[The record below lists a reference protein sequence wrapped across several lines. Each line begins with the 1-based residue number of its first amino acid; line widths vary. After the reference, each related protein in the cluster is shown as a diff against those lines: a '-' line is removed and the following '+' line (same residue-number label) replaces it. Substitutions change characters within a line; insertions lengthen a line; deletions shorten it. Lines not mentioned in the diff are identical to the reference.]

1 MDLNP
6 PSWCPDAILTTLGWS
21 HPQTGEVLVAN
32 RLLKP
37 AYDRHASLPVI
48 IPVPIEPLIDEA
60 ISTPVS
66 IEPNSDKSHIEPNSI
81 PNGLTTDK
89 IVQAVSALVDDTK
102 PRGRPKTKP

>member
-6 PSWCPDAILTTLGWS
+6 PSWCPDAILTPLGWS

-37 AYDRHASLPVI
+37 AYDQLNPNLKEIQYIVAPVI
-48 IPVPIEPLIDEA
+48 IPEPIET
-60 ISTPVS
+60 ISEPVS
-66 IEPNSDKSHIEPNSI
+66 
-81 PNGLTTDK
+81 TDK
-89 IVQAVSALVDDTK
+89 IVQAVSALDDTK

>member
-6 PSWCPDAILTTLGWS
+6 PSWCPDAILTPLGWS

-37 AYDRHASLPVI
+37 AYDQLNPNLKGIQYITTPVI
-48 IPVPIEPLIDEA
+48 IPEPIETLSE
-60 ISTPVS
+60 PVS
-66 IEPNSDKSHIEPNSI
+66 KAEPIETGS
-81 PNGLTTDK
+81 TDK
-89 IVQAVSALVDDTK
+89 IVQAVSALDDTK